1 MKSVTN
7 IIKKEVK
14 ELLTPAALIPIIIM
28 AAIFGSLGNLIGG
41 AGEEAT
47 KTPVIGTIDQDHSK
61 LSTVAL
67 AALNKSA
74 KVVYNGSSVSEGL
87 TTLDKEGG
95 IALIIVPAGFGER
108 IMSNESGE
116 YQILWIM
123 KGTGLMDTISSSNVD
138 VTLQFASASVSK
150 ELIDRH
156 SSVNSTVIL
165 NPTIRNE
172 TTVFKGKEM
181 VGISPGLIAG
191 FMSQQA
197 LIVPLIVLMVII
209 MAGSMVISSMGTEK
223 ENKTLET
230 LLTLPVK
237 RSSIVFGKLAGS
249 AIVGLILAVIYMIG
263 LGYYTSSISAGAPID
278 MAKYGLT
285 LNAFDYILVGISLF
299 LGLLSALALCML
311 LGIFAKN
318 YRSAQTLTMPIT
330 LLAMI
335 PMFAVIML
343 DFNTMP
349 LVGQVLLF
357 AIPFTHPMMAI
368 RSLMFDDYTLVVGG
382 IVYEAAFAFVTMA
395 IAVWLFKKDILLT
408 GRLRKGEEKLPIN
421 PLWRAMYKM
430 NRKRPR

>member
-1 MKSVTN
+1 MNSVTN

-14 ELLTPAALIPIIIM
+14 ELLTPSTLVPIIIM
-28 AAIFGSLGNLIGG
+28 AAIFGSLGNIIGG
-41 AGEEAT
+41 AGQEAT
-47 KTPVIGTIDQDHSK
+47 KAPVIGMVDQDHSV
-61 LSTVAL
+61 LSAVAGKT
-67 AALNKSA
+67 LNKSA
-74 KVVYNGSSVSEGL
+74 NVVYTGSGVSEGL
-87 TTLDKEGG
+87 TALEKEDG
-95 IALIIVPAGFGER
+95 IALIIIPSGFGES
-108 IMSNESGE
+108 ILSNKSGE

-138 VTLQFASASVSK
+138 SSLQLASASISK
-150 ELIDRH
+150 EIIDSH
-156 SSVNSTVIL
+156 ASVNSTVIL
-165 NPTIRNE
+165 NPTVKNE
-172 TTVFKGKEM
+172 TTIFKGKEM
-181 VGISPGLIAG
+181 VGISPGLISG

-197 LIVPLIVLMVII
+197 FVVPLIVLMVII

-263 LGYYTSSISAGAPID
+263 LGYYTSSISAGSPID

-285 LNAFDYILVGISLF
+285 LDAFDYVLVGISLF

-318 YRSAQTLTMPIT
+318 YKSAQTLTMPIT

-335 PMFAVIML
+335 PMFAVMML

-382 IVYEAAFAFVTMA
+382 IVYEAIFAMATMA
-395 IAVWLFKKDILLT
+395 IAVWLFRKDILLT
-408 GRLRKGEEKLPIN
+408 GRLTAGEKKRSWSPIWNAIQRMNKRK
-421 PLWRAMYKM
+421 
-430 NRKRPR
+430 

>member
-1 MKSVTN
+1 MNSVTN

-14 ELLTPAALIPIIIM
+14 ELLTPSTLIPIIIM
-28 AAIFGSLGNLIGG
+28 AAIFGSLGNIIGG
-41 AGEEAT
+41 AGQEAT
-47 KTPVIGTIDQDHSK
+47 KAPVIGIVDQDHSV
-61 LSTVAL
+61 LSEVASKTL
-67 AALNKSA
+67 DKSA
-74 KVVYNGSSVSEGL
+74 KVVFTGSSVSEGL
-87 TTLDKEGG
+87 TALEKEDG
-95 IALIIVPAGFGER
+95 IALIIIPSGFGER
-108 IMSNESGE
+108 ILSNKSGE

-138 VTLQFASASVSK
+138 LSLQLASASISK
-150 ELIDRH
+150 EIIDSH
-156 SSVNSTVIL
+156 ASVNSTIIL
-165 NPTIRNE
+165 NPTVKNE
-172 TTVFKGKEM
+172 TTIFKGKEM
-181 VGISPGLIAG
+181 VGISPGLISG

-197 LIVPLIVLMVII
+197 FVVPLIVLMVII

-263 LGYYTSSISAGAPID
+263 LGYYTSSISAGSPID

-285 LNAFDYILVGISLF
+285 LDAFDYILVGISLF

-318 YRSAQTLTMPIT
+318 YKSAQTLTMPIT

-335 PMFAVIML
+335 PMFAVMML

-349 LVGQVLLF
+349 LIGQVLLF

-382 IVYEAAFAFVTMA
+382 IVYETIFAIATMA
-395 IAVWLFKKDILLT
+395 IAVWLFRKDILLT
-408 GRLRKGEEKLPIN
+408 GRLTAGGKKQSWS
-421 PLWRAMYKM
+421 PLWNAIQRMSR
-430 NRKRPR
+430 RK

>member
-1 MKSVTN
+1 MNSVTN

-14 ELLTPAALIPIIIM
+14 ELLTPSTLVPIIIM
-28 AAIFGSLGNLIGG
+28 AAIFGSLGNIIGG
-41 AGEEAT
+41 AGQEAT
-47 KTPVIGTIDQDHSK
+47 KAPVIGIVDQDHSV
-61 LSTVAL
+61 LSAVGSKT
-67 AALNKSA
+67 LNRSA
-74 KVVYNGSSVSEGL
+74 NVVYTGSSVSEGL
-87 TTLDKEGG
+87 TALEKEDG
-95 IALIIVPAGFGER
+95 IALIIIPSGFGES
-108 IMSNESGE
+108 ILSNKSGE

-138 VTLQFASASVSK
+138 SSLQLASSSISK
-150 ELIDRH
+150 EIIDSH
-156 SSVNSTVIL
+156 ASVNSTIIL
-165 NPTIRNE
+165 NPTIKNE
-172 TTVFKGKEM
+172 TTIFKGKEM
-181 VGISPGLIAG
+181 VGISPGLISG

-197 LIVPLIVLMVII
+197 FVVPLIVLMVII

-263 LGYYTSSISAGAPID
+263 LGYYTSSISAGSPID

-285 LNAFDYILVGISLF
+285 LGAFDYVLVGISLF

-318 YRSAQTLTMPIT
+318 YKSAQTLTMPIT

-335 PMFAVIML
+335 PMFAVMML

-382 IVYEAAFAFVTMA
+382 IVYEAIFAIATMA
-395 IAVWLFKKDILLT
+395 IAVWLFRKDILLT
-408 GRLRKGEEKLPIN
+408 GRLTAGEKKRSWSPIWNAIQRMSRRK
-421 PLWRAMYKM
+421 
-430 NRKRPR
+430 

>member
-1 MKSVTN
+1 MNSVTN

-14 ELLTPAALIPIIIM
+14 ELLTPSTLIPIIIM
-28 AAIFGSLGNLIGG
+28 AAIFGSLGNIIGG
-41 AGEEAT
+41 AGQEAT
-47 KTPVIGTIDQDHSK
+47 KAPVIGIVDQDHSV
-61 LSTVAL
+61 LSEVASKTL
-67 AALNKSA
+67 DKSA
-74 KVVYNGSSVSEGL
+74 KVVFTGSSVSEGL
-87 TTLDKEGG
+87 TALEREDG
-95 IALIIVPAGFGER
+95 IALIIIPSGFGER
-108 IMSNESGE
+108 ILSNKSGE

-138 VTLQFASASVSK
+138 SSLQLASASISK
-150 ELIDRH
+150 EIIDSH
-156 SSVNSTVIL
+156 ASVNSTVIL
-165 NPTIRNE
+165 NPTVKNE
-172 TTVFKGKEM
+172 TTIFKGKEM
-181 VGISPGLIAG
+181 VGISPGLISG

-197 LIVPLIVLMVII
+197 FVVPLIVLMVII

-263 LGYYTSSISAGAPID
+263 LGYYTSSISAGSPID
-278 MAKYGLT
+278 MTKYGLT
-285 LNAFDYILVGISLF
+285 LDAFDYVLVGISLF

-318 YRSAQTLTMPIT
+318 YKSAQTLTMPIT

-335 PMFAVIML
+335 PMFAVMML

-382 IVYEAAFAFVTMA
+382 IVYETAFAIATMA
-395 IAVWLFKKDILLT
+395 IAVWLFRKDILLT
-408 GRLRKGEEKLPIN
+408 GRLTAGGKKQSWSLLWNAIQRMSRRK
-421 PLWRAMYKM
+421 
-430 NRKRPR
+430 

>member
-1 MKSVTN
+1 MNSVTN

-14 ELLTPAALIPIIIM
+14 ELLTPSTLIPIIIM
-28 AAIFGSLGNLIGG
+28 AAIFGSLGNIIGG
-41 AGEEAT
+41 AGQEAT
-47 KTPVIGTIDQDHSK
+47 KAPVIGIVDQDHSV
-61 LSTVAL
+61 LSEVASKTL
-67 AALNKSA
+67 DKSA
-74 KVVYNGSSVSEGL
+74 KVVFTGSSVSEGL
-87 TTLDKEGG
+87 TALEREDG
-95 IALIIVPAGFGER
+95 IALIIIPSGFGER
-108 IMSNESGE
+108 ILSNKSGE

-138 VTLQFASASVSK
+138 SSLQLASASISK
-150 ELIDRH
+150 EIIDSH
-156 SSVNSTVIL
+156 ASVNSTVIL
-165 NPTIRNE
+165 NPTVKNE
-172 TTVFKGKEM
+172 TTIFKGKEM
-181 VGISPGLIAG
+181 VGISPGLISG

-197 LIVPLIVLMVII
+197 FVVPLIVLMVII

-263 LGYYTSSISAGAPID
+263 LGYYTSSISAGSPID
-278 MAKYGLT
+278 MTKYGLT
-285 LNAFDYILVGISLF
+285 LDAFDYILVGISLF

-318 YRSAQTLTMPIT
+318 YKSAQTLTMPIT

-335 PMFAVIML
+335 PMFAVMML

-382 IVYEAAFAFVTMA
+382 IVYETAFAIATMA
-395 IAVWLFKKDILLT
+395 IAVWLFRKDILLT
-408 GRLRKGEEKLPIN
+408 GRLTAGGKKQSWS
-421 PLWRAMYKM
+421 PLWNAIQRMSR
-430 NRKRPR
+430 RK

>member
-28 AAIFGSLGNLIGG
+28 AAIFGSLGNVIGG

-47 KTPVIGTIDQDHSK
+47 KTPVIGTIDQDHSA
-61 LSTVAL
+61 LSTVACAEL
-67 AALNKSA
+67 GKNA
-74 KVVYNGSSVSEGL
+74 KVIYNGSSVSEGL

-95 IALIIVPAGFGER
+95 VALIIIPAGFGER

-263 LGYYTSSISAGAPID
+263 LGYYTSSISAGSPID

-285 LNAFDYILVGISLF
+285 LDAFDYVLVGISLF

-318 YRSAQTLTMPIT
+318 YKSAQTLTMPIT

-335 PMFAVIML
+335 PMFAVMML

-382 IVYEAAFAFVTMA
+382 IVYETAFAIATMA
-395 IAVWLFKKDILLT
+395 IAVWLFRKDILLT
-408 GRLRKGEEKLPIN
+408 GRLTAGGKKQSWSPLRNAIQRMSRRK
-421 PLWRAMYKM
+421 
-430 NRKRPR
+430 

>member
-1 MKSVTN
+1 MNSVTN

-14 ELLTPAALIPIIIM
+14 ELLTPSTLIPIVIM
-28 AAIFGSLGNLIGG
+28 AAIFGSLGNIIGG
-41 AGEEAT
+41 AGQEAT
-47 KTPVIGTIDQDHSK
+47 KAPVIGIVDQDHSV
-61 LSTVAL
+61 LSEVASKTL
-67 AALNKSA
+67 DESA
-74 KVVYNGSSVSEGL
+74 KVVFTGSSVSEGL
-87 TTLDKEGG
+87 TALEREDG
-95 IALIIVPAGFGER
+95 IALIIIPSGFGER
-108 IMSNESGE
+108 ILSNKSGE

-138 VTLQFASASVSK
+138 SSLQLASASISK
-150 ELIDRH
+150 EIIDSH
-156 SSVNSTVIL
+156 ASVNSTVIL
-165 NPTIRNE
+165 NPTVKNE
-172 TTVFKGKEM
+172 TTIFKGKEM
-181 VGISPGLIAG
+181 VGISPGLISG

-197 LIVPLIVLMVII
+197 FVVPLIVLMVII

-263 LGYYTSSISAGAPID
+263 LGYYTSSISAGSPID

-285 LNAFDYILVGISLF
+285 LDAFDYVLVGISLF

-318 YRSAQTLTMPIT
+318 YKSAQTLTMPIT

-335 PMFAVIML
+335 PMFAVMML

-382 IVYEAAFAFVTMA
+382 IVYETAFAIATMA
-395 IAVWLFKKDILLT
+395 IAVWLFRKDILLT
-408 GRLRKGEEKLPIN
+408 GRLTAGGKKQSWS
-421 PLWRAMYKM
+421 PLWNAIQRMSR
-430 NRKRPR
+430 RK

>member
-1 MKSVTN
+1 MKSTTN

-14 ELLTPAALIPIIIM
+14 ELLTPATLIPIIIM
-28 AAIFGSLGNLIGG
+28 AAIFGSLGNIIGG
-41 AGEEAT
+41 AGEEAARP
-47 KTPVIGTIDQDHSK
+47 PVIGTVDQDESM
-61 LSTVAL
+61 LSIVACE
-67 AALNKSA
+67 ALSKSA

-87 TTLDKEGG
+87 TTLDRESGV
-95 IALIIVPAGFGER
+95 ALIIIPVGFGES

-116 YQILWIM
+116 YQILWVM
-123 KGTGLMDTISSSNVD
+123 KGTGLIDTLSSSSVD
-138 VTLQFASASVSK
+138 ASLHLASASVSK

-172 TTVFKGKEM
+172 TTIFKGKEM

-197 LIVPLIVLMVII
+197 FIVPLIVLMVII

-237 RSSIVFGKLAGS
+237 RSSIVFGKLAGG

-318 YRSAQTLTMPIT
+318 YKSAQTLTMPIT

-335 PMFAVIML
+335 PMFAVMML

-395 IAVWLFKKDILLT
+395 IAVWAFRKDILLT
-408 GRLRKGEEKLPIN
+408 GRLRKGEKKLPIN
-421 PLWRAMYKM
+421 PIWRALFKI
-430 NRKRPR
+430 NRGRPR

>member
-1 MKSVTN
+1 MNSVTN

-14 ELLTPAALIPIIIM
+14 ELLTPSTLIPIIIM
-28 AAIFGSLGNLIGG
+28 AAIFGSLGNIIGG
-41 AGEEAT
+41 AGQEAT
-47 KTPVIGTIDQDHSK
+47 KAPVIGIVDQDHSV
-61 LSTVAL
+61 LSEVASKTL
-67 AALNKSA
+67 DKSA
-74 KVVYNGSSVSEGL
+74 KVVFTGSSVSEGL
-87 TTLDKEGG
+87 TALEKEDG
-95 IALIIVPAGFGER
+95 IALIIIPSGFGER
-108 IMSNESGE
+108 ILSNKSGE

-138 VTLQFASASVSK
+138 SSLQLASASISK
-150 ELIDRH
+150 EIIDSH
-156 SSVNSTVIL
+156 ASVNSTVIL
-165 NPTIRNE
+165 NPTVKNE
-172 TTVFKGKEM
+172 TTIFKGKEM
-181 VGISPGLIAG
+181 VGISPGLISG

-197 LIVPLIVLMVII
+197 FVVPLIVLMVII

-263 LGYYTSSISAGAPID
+263 LGYYTSSISAGSPID

-285 LNAFDYILVGISLF
+285 LDAFDYVLVGISLF

-318 YRSAQTLTMPIT
+318 YKSAQTLTMPIT

-335 PMFAVIML
+335 PMFAVMML

-382 IVYEAAFAFVTMA
+382 IVYETAFAIATMA
-395 IAVWLFKKDILLT
+395 IAVWLFRKDILLT
-408 GRLRKGEEKLPIN
+408 GRLTAGGKKQSWS
-421 PLWRAMYKM
+421 PLWNAIQRMSR
-430 NRKRPR
+430 RK

>member
-1 MKSVTN
+1 MNSVTN

-14 ELLTPAALIPIIIM
+14 ELLTPSTLIPIIIM
-28 AAIFGSLGNLIGG
+28 AAIFGSLGNIIGG
-41 AGEEAT
+41 AGQEAT
-47 KTPVIGTIDQDHSK
+47 KAPVIGIVDQDHSV
-61 LSTVAL
+61 LSEVASKTL
-67 AALNKSA
+67 DKSA
-74 KVVYNGSSVSEGL
+74 KVVFTGSSVSEGL
-87 TTLDKEGG
+87 TALEREDG
-95 IALIIVPAGFGER
+95 IALIIIPSGFGES
-108 IMSNESGE
+108 ILSNKSGE

-138 VTLQFASASVSK
+138 LSLQLASASISK
-150 ELIDRH
+150 EIIDSH
-156 SSVNSTVIL
+156 ASVNSTVIL
-165 NPTIRNE
+165 NPTVKNE
-172 TTVFKGKEM
+172 TTIFKGKEM
-181 VGISPGLIAG
+181 VGISPGLISG

-197 LIVPLIVLMVII
+197 FVVPLIVLMVII

-263 LGYYTSSISAGAPID
+263 LGYYTSSISAGSPID

-285 LNAFDYILVGISLF
+285 LDAFDYILVGISLF

-318 YRSAQTLTMPIT
+318 YKSAQTLTMPIT

-335 PMFAVIML
+335 PMFAVMML

-349 LVGQVLLF
+349 LIGQVLLF

-382 IVYEAAFAFVTMA
+382 IVYETIFAIATMA
-395 IAVWLFKKDILLT
+395 IAVWLFRKDILLT
-408 GRLRKGEEKLPIN
+408 GRLTAGGKKQSWS
-421 PLWRAMYKM
+421 PLWNAIQRMTR
-430 NRKRPR
+430 RK

>member
-1 MKSVTN
+1 MNSVTN

-14 ELLTPAALIPIIIM
+14 ELLTPSTLIPIIIM
-28 AAIFGSLGNLIGG
+28 AAIFGSLGNIIGG
-41 AGEEAT
+41 AGQEAT
-47 KTPVIGTIDQDHSK
+47 KAPVIGIVDQDHSVI
-61 LSTVAL
+61 SEVASKTL
-67 AALNKSA
+67 DKSA
-74 KVVYNGSSVSEGL
+74 KVVFTGSSVSEGL
-87 TTLDKEGG
+87 TALEKEDG
-95 IALIIVPAGFGER
+95 IALIIIPSGFGER
-108 IMSNESGE
+108 ILSNKSGE

-138 VTLQFASASVSK
+138 LSLQLASASISK
-150 ELIDRH
+150 EIIDSH
-156 SSVNSTVIL
+156 ASVNSTVIL
-165 NPTIRNE
+165 NPTVKNE
-172 TTVFKGKEM
+172 TTIFKGKEM
-181 VGISPGLIAG
+181 VGISPGLISG

-197 LIVPLIVLMVII
+197 FVVPLIVLMVII

-263 LGYYTSSISAGAPID
+263 LGYYTSSISAGSPID

-285 LNAFDYILVGISLF
+285 LDAFDYILVGISLF

-318 YRSAQTLTMPIT
+318 YKSAQTLTMPIT

-335 PMFAVIML
+335 PMFAVMML

-382 IVYEAAFAFVTMA
+382 IVYEAIFAIATMA
-395 IAVWLFKKDILLT
+395 IAVWLFRKDILLT
-408 GRLRKGEEKLPIN
+408 GRLTAGGKKQSWS
-421 PLWRAMYKM
+421 PLWNAIQRMSR
-430 NRKRPR
+430 RK

>member
-1 MKSVTN
+1 MKSATN

-28 AAIFGSLGNLIGG
+28 AAIFGSLGNIIGG

-47 KTPVIGTIDQDHSK
+47 RPPVIGIVNQDNSV
-61 LSTVAL
+61 LSGVACE
-67 AALNKSA
+67 ALGRNA

-95 IALIIVPAGFGER
+95 VALIIIPADFGET
-108 IMSNESGE
+108 IMSNETGE
-116 YQILWIM
+116 YKILWIM
-123 KGTGLMDTISSSNVD
+123 KGTGLMDSLSSSNVD
-138 VTLQFASASVSK
+138 AALQFASTSVSK

-156 SSVNSTVIL
+156 SSVDSRVIL
-165 NPTIRNE
+165 SPTVKNE
-172 TTVFKGKEM
+172 TTIFKGKEM
-181 VGISPGLIAG
+181 IGISPGLIAS

-197 LIVPLIVLMVII
+197 LVVPLIVLMVII

-263 LGYYTSSISAGAPID
+263 LGYYTSSITAGAPID
-278 MAKYGLT
+278 LTKYGLT

-318 YRSAQTLTMPIT
+318 YKSAQTLTMPIT

-335 PMFAVIML
+335 PMFAVMML

-368 RSLMFDDYTLVVGG
+368 KSLMFDDYTLVVGG
-382 IVYEAAFAFVTMA
+382 IAYEAAFAIVTMA
-395 IAVWLFKKDILLT
+395 IAVWAFRKDILLT
-408 GRLRKGEEKLPIN
+408 GKLRKGDEKMPTNPI
-421 PLWRAMYKM
+421 WRALFKM
-430 NRKRPR
+430 NRIRPR

>member
-1 MKSVTN
+1 MNSVTN

-14 ELLTPAALIPIIIM
+14 ELLTPSTLIPIIIM
-28 AAIFGSLGNLIGG
+28 AAIFGSLGNIIGG
-41 AGEEAT
+41 AGQEAT
-47 KTPVIGTIDQDHSK
+47 KVPVIGIVDQDHSV
-61 LSTVAL
+61 LSESASIT
-67 AALNKSA
+67 LNKSA
-74 KVVYNGSSVSEGL
+74 KVVFTGSSVSEGL
-87 TTLDKEGG
+87 TALEKEDG
-95 IALIIVPAGFGER
+95 IALIIIPSGFGES
-108 IMSNESGE
+108 ILSNRSGE

-138 VTLQFASASVSK
+138 SSLQLASTSISK
-150 ELIDRH
+150 EIIDSH
-156 SSVNSTVIL
+156 ASVNSTVIL
-165 NPTIRNE
+165 NPTVKNE
-172 TTVFKGKEM
+172 TTIFKGKEM
-181 VGISPGLIAG
+181 VGISPGLISG

-197 LIVPLIVLMVII
+197 FVVPLIVLMVII

-263 LGYYTSSISAGAPID
+263 LGYYTSSISAGSPID

-285 LNAFDYILVGISLF
+285 LDAFDYVLVGISLF

-318 YRSAQTLTMPIT
+318 YKSAQTLTMPIT

-335 PMFAVIML
+335 PMFAVMML

-349 LVGQVLLF
+349 LIGQVLLF

-368 RSLMFDDYTLVVGG
+368 RSLMFDDYSLVVGG
-382 IVYEAAFAFVTMA
+382 IVYETIFAIATMA
-395 IAVWLFKKDILLT
+395 IAVWLFRKDILLT
-408 GRLRKGEEKLPIN
+408 GRLTAGGKKQSWS
-421 PLWRAMYKM
+421 PLWNAIQRMTR
-430 NRKRPR
+430 RK

>member
-1 MKSVTN
+1 MNSVTN

-14 ELLTPAALIPIIIM
+14 ELLTPSTLVPIIIM
-28 AAIFGSLGNLIGG
+28 AAIFGSLGNIIGG
-41 AGEEAT
+41 AGQEAT
-47 KTPVIGTIDQDHSK
+47 KAPVIGMVDQDHSV
-61 LSTVAL
+61 LSAVAGKT
-67 AALNKSA
+67 LNKSA
-74 KVVYNGSSVSEGL
+74 NVVYTGSSVSEGL
-87 TTLDKEGG
+87 TALEKEDG
-95 IALIIVPAGFGER
+95 IALIIIPSGFGES
-108 IMSNESGE
+108 ILSNKSGE

-138 VTLQFASASVSK
+138 SSLQLASASISK
-150 ELIDRH
+150 EIIDSH
-156 SSVNSTVIL
+156 ASVNSTVIL
-165 NPTIRNE
+165 NPTVKNE
-172 TTVFKGKEM
+172 TTIFKGKEM
-181 VGISPGLIAG
+181 VGISPGLISG

-197 LIVPLIVLMVII
+197 FVVPLIVLMVII

-263 LGYYTSSISAGAPID
+263 LGYYTSSISAGSPID

-285 LNAFDYILVGISLF
+285 LDAFDYVLVGISLF

-318 YRSAQTLTMPIT
+318 YKSAQTLTMPIT

-335 PMFAVIML
+335 PMFAVMML

-382 IVYEAAFAFVTMA
+382 IVYEAIFAMATMA
-395 IAVWLFKKDILLT
+395 IAVWLFRKDILLT
-408 GRLRKGEEKLPIN
+408 GRLTAGEKKRSYSPIWNAIQRMNKRK
-421 PLWRAMYKM
+421 
-430 NRKRPR
+430 

>member
-1 MKSVTN
+1 MNSVTN

-14 ELLTPAALIPIIIM
+14 ELLTPSTLIPIIIM
-28 AAIFGSLGNLIGG
+28 AAIFGSLGNIIGG
-41 AGEEAT
+41 AGQEAT
-47 KTPVIGTIDQDHSK
+47 KAPVIGIVDQDHSV
-61 LSTVAL
+61 LSEVASKTL
-67 AALNKSA
+67 DKSA
-74 KVVYNGSSVSEGL
+74 KVVFTGSSVSEGL
-87 TTLDKEGG
+87 TALEREDG
-95 IALIIVPAGFGER
+95 IALIIIPSGFGER
-108 IMSNESGE
+108 ILSNKSGE

-138 VTLQFASASVSK
+138 LSLQLASASISK
-150 ELIDRH
+150 EIIDSH
-156 SSVNSTVIL
+156 ASVNSTIIL
-165 NPTIRNE
+165 NPTVKNE
-172 TTVFKGKEM
+172 TTIFKGKEM
-181 VGISPGLIAG
+181 VGISPGLISG

-197 LIVPLIVLMVII
+197 FVVPLIVLMVII

-263 LGYYTSSISAGAPID
+263 LGYYTSSISAGSPID

-285 LNAFDYILVGISLF
+285 LDAFDYILVGISLF

-318 YRSAQTLTMPIT
+318 YKSAQTLTMPIT

-335 PMFAVIML
+335 PMFAVMML

-349 LVGQVLLF
+349 LIGQVLLF

-382 IVYEAAFAFVTMA
+382 IVYETIFAIATMA
-395 IAVWLFKKDILLT
+395 IAVWLFRKDILLT
-408 GRLRKGEEKLPIN
+408 GRLTAGGKKQSWS
-421 PLWRAMYKM
+421 PLWNAIQRMSR
-430 NRKRPR
+430 RK

>member
-1 MKSVTN
+1 MNSVTN

-14 ELLTPAALIPIIIM
+14 ELLTPSTLIPIIIM
-28 AAIFGSLGNLIGG
+28 AAIFGSLGNIIGG
-41 AGEEAT
+41 AGQEAT
-47 KTPVIGTIDQDHSK
+47 KAPVIGIVDQDHSV
-61 LSTVAL
+61 LSEVASKTL
-67 AALNKSA
+67 DKSA
-74 KVVYNGSSVSEGL
+74 KVVFTGSSVSEGL
-87 TTLDKEGG
+87 TALEREDG
-95 IALIIVPAGFGER
+95 IALIIIPSGFGER
-108 IMSNESGE
+108 ILSNKSGE

-138 VTLQFASASVSK
+138 LSLQLASASISK
-150 ELIDRH
+150 EIIDSH
-156 SSVNSTVIL
+156 ASVNSTVIL
-165 NPTIRNE
+165 NPTVKNE
-172 TTVFKGKEM
+172 TTIFKGKEM
-181 VGISPGLIAG
+181 VGISPGLISG

-197 LIVPLIVLMVII
+197 FVVPLIVLMVII

-263 LGYYTSSISAGAPID
+263 LGYYTSSISAGSPID

-285 LNAFDYILVGISLF
+285 LDAFDYILVGISLF

-318 YRSAQTLTMPIT
+318 YKSAQTLTMPIT

-335 PMFAVIML
+335 PMFAVMML

-382 IVYEAAFAFVTMA
+382 IVYETIFAIATMA
-395 IAVWLFKKDILLT
+395 IAVWLFRKDILLT
-408 GRLRKGEEKLPIN
+408 GRLTAGGKKQSWS
-421 PLWRAMYKM
+421 PLWNAIQRMSR
-430 NRKRPR
+430 RK

>member
-14 ELLTPAALIPIIIM
+14 ELLTPAALIPIVIM
-28 AAIFGSLGNLIGG
+28 AAIFGSLGNIIGG
-41 AGEEAT
+41 AGQEAT
-47 KTPVIGTIDQDHSK
+47 KAPVIGIVDQDHSV
-61 LSTVAL
+61 LSEVASKTL
-67 AALNKSA
+67 DKSA
-74 KVVYNGSSVSEGL
+74 KVVFTGSSVSEGL
-87 TTLDKEGG
+87 TALEKEDG
-95 IALIIVPAGFGER
+95 IALIIIPSGFGER
-108 IMSNESGE
+108 ILSNKSGE

-138 VTLQFASASVSK
+138 SSLQLASASISK
-150 ELIDRH
+150 EIIDSH
-156 SSVNSTVIL
+156 ASVNSTVIL
-165 NPTIRNE
+165 NPTVKNE
-172 TTVFKGKEM
+172 TTIFKGKEM
-181 VGISPGLIAG
+181 VGISPGLISG

-197 LIVPLIVLMVII
+197 FVVPLIVLMVII

-263 LGYYTSSISAGAPID
+263 LGYYTSSISAGSPID

-285 LNAFDYILVGISLF
+285 LDAFDYVLVGISLF

-318 YRSAQTLTMPIT
+318 YKSAQTLTMPIT

-335 PMFAVIML
+335 PMFAVMML

-382 IVYEAAFAFVTMA
+382 IVYETAFAIATMA
-395 IAVWLFKKDILLT
+395 IAVWLFRKDILLT
-408 GRLRKGEEKLPIN
+408 GRLTAGGKKQSWS
-421 PLWRAMYKM
+421 PLWNAIQRMSR
-430 NRKRPR
+430 RK

>member
-1 MKSVTN
+1 MNSVTN

-14 ELLTPAALIPIIIM
+14 ELLTPSTLIPIIIM
-28 AAIFGSLGNLIGG
+28 AAIFGSLGNIIGG
-41 AGEEAT
+41 AGQEAT
-47 KTPVIGTIDQDHSK
+47 KAPVIGIVDQDHSV
-61 LSTVAL
+61 LSEVASKTL
-67 AALNKSA
+67 DKSA
-74 KVVYNGSSVSEGL
+74 KVVFTGSSVSEGL
-87 TTLDKEGG
+87 TALEKEDG
-95 IALIIVPAGFGER
+95 IALIIIPSGFGER
-108 IMSNESGE
+108 ILSNKSGE

-138 VTLQFASASVSK
+138 SSLQLASASISK
-150 ELIDRH
+150 EIIDSH
-156 SSVNSTVIL
+156 ASVNSTVIL
-165 NPTIRNE
+165 NPTVKNE
-172 TTVFKGKEM
+172 TTIFKGKEM
-181 VGISPGLIAG
+181 VGISPGLISG

-197 LIVPLIVLMVII
+197 FVVPLIVLMVII

-263 LGYYTSSISAGAPID
+263 LGYYTSSISAGSPID

-285 LNAFDYILVGISLF
+285 LDAFDYILVGISLF

-318 YRSAQTLTMPIT
+318 YKSAQTLTMPIT

-335 PMFAVIML
+335 PMFAVMML

-349 LVGQVLLF
+349 LIGQVLLF

-382 IVYEAAFAFVTMA
+382 IVYETAFAIATMA
-395 IAVWLFKKDILLT
+395 IAVWLFRKDILLT
-408 GRLRKGEEKLPIN
+408 GRLTAGGKKQSWS
-421 PLWRAMYKM
+421 PLWNAIQRM
-430 NRKRPR
+430 NRRK

>member
-1 MKSVTN
+1 MNSVTN

-14 ELLTPAALIPIIIM
+14 ELLTPSTLIPIVIM
-28 AAIFGSLGNLIGG
+28 AAIFGSLGNIIGG
-41 AGEEAT
+41 AGQEAT
-47 KTPVIGTIDQDHSK
+47 KAPVIGIVDQDHSV
-61 LSTVAL
+61 LSEVASKTL
-67 AALNKSA
+67 DKSA
-74 KVVYNGSSVSEGL
+74 KVVFTGSSVSEGL
-87 TTLDKEGG
+87 TALEREDG
-95 IALIIVPAGFGER
+95 IALIIIPSGFGEK
-108 IMSNESGE
+108 ILSNKSGE

-138 VTLQFASASVSK
+138 SSLQLASASISK
-150 ELIDRH
+150 EIIDSH
-156 SSVNSTVIL
+156 ASVNSTIIL
-165 NPTIRNE
+165 NPTVKNE
-172 TTVFKGKEM
+172 TTIFKGKEM
-181 VGISPGLIAG
+181 VGISPGLISG

-197 LIVPLIVLMVII
+197 FVVPLIVLMVII

-263 LGYYTSSISAGAPID
+263 LGYYTSSISAGSPID

-285 LNAFDYILVGISLF
+285 LDAFDYVLVGISLF

-318 YRSAQTLTMPIT
+318 YKSAQTLTMPIT

-335 PMFAVIML
+335 PMFAVMML

-382 IVYEAAFAFVTMA
+382 IVYETAFAIATMA
-395 IAVWLFKKDILLT
+395 IAVWLFRKDILLT
-408 GRLRKGEEKLPIN
+408 GRLTAGGKKQSWS
-421 PLWRAMYKM
+421 PLWNAIQRMSR
-430 NRKRPR
+430 RK

>member
-1 MKSVTN
+1 MNSVTN

-14 ELLTPAALIPIIIM
+14 ELLTPSTLIPIVIM
-28 AAIFGSLGNLIGG
+28 AAIFGSLGNIIGG
-41 AGEEAT
+41 AGQEAT
-47 KTPVIGTIDQDHSK
+47 KAPVIGVVDQDHSV
-61 LSTVAL
+61 LSESASITL
-67 AALNKSA
+67 SKSS
-74 KVVYNGSSVSEGL
+74 KVVYTGSSVSEGL
-87 TTLDKEGG
+87 TALEKEDG
-95 IALIIVPAGFGER
+95 IALIIIPSGFGES
-108 IMSNESGE
+108 ILSNRSGE

-138 VTLQFASASVSK
+138 SSLQLASASISK
-150 ELIDRH
+150 EIIDSH
-156 SSVNSTVIL
+156 ASVNSTVIL
-165 NPTIRNE
+165 NPTVKNE
-172 TTVFKGKEM
+172 TTIFKGKEM
-181 VGISPGLIAG
+181 VGISPGLISG

-197 LIVPLIVLMVII
+197 FVVPLIVLMVII

-263 LGYYTSSISAGAPID
+263 LGYYTSSISAGSPID

-285 LNAFDYILVGISLF
+285 LDAFDYILVGISLF

-318 YRSAQTLTMPIT
+318 YKSAQTLTMPIT

-335 PMFAVIML
+335 PMFAVMML

-349 LVGQVLLF
+349 LIGQVLLF

-382 IVYEAAFAFVTMA
+382 IVYETIFAIATMA
-395 IAVWLFKKDILLT
+395 IAVWLFRKDILLT
-408 GRLRKGEEKLPIN
+408 GRLTAGGKKQSWS
-421 PLWRAMYKM
+421 PLWNAIQRMSR
-430 NRKRPR
+430 RK

>member
-1 MKSVTN
+1 MNSVTN

-14 ELLTPAALIPIIIM
+14 ELLTPSTLIPIVIM
-28 AAIFGSLGNLIGG
+28 AAIFGSLGNIIGG
-41 AGEEAT
+41 AGQEAT
-47 KTPVIGTIDQDHSK
+47 KAPVIGIVDQDHSV
-61 LSTVAL
+61 LSEVASKTL
-67 AALNKSA
+67 DKSA
-74 KVVYNGSSVSEGL
+74 KVVFTGSSVSEGL
-87 TTLDKEGG
+87 TALEKEDG
-95 IALIIVPAGFGER
+95 IALIIIPSGFGER
-108 IMSNESGE
+108 ILSNKSGE

-138 VTLQFASASVSK
+138 SSLQLASASISK
-150 ELIDRH
+150 EIIDSH
-156 SSVNSTVIL
+156 ASVNSTVIL
-165 NPTIRNE
+165 NPTVKNE
-172 TTVFKGKEM
+172 TTIFKGKEM
-181 VGISPGLIAG
+181 VGISPGLISG

-197 LIVPLIVLMVII
+197 FVVPLIVLMVII

-263 LGYYTSSISAGAPID
+263 LGYYTSSISAGSPID

-285 LNAFDYILVGISLF
+285 LDAFDYVLVGISLF

-318 YRSAQTLTMPIT
+318 YKSAQTLTMPIT

-335 PMFAVIML
+335 PMFAVMML

-382 IVYEAAFAFVTMA
+382 IVYETAFAIATMA
-395 IAVWLFKKDILLT
+395 IAVWLFRKDILLT
-408 GRLRKGEEKLPIN
+408 GRLTAGGKKQSWS
-421 PLWRAMYKM
+421 PLWNAIQRMSR
-430 NRKRPR
+430 RK

>member
-1 MKSVTN
+1 MNSVTN

-14 ELLTPAALIPIIIM
+14 ELLTPSTLIPIIIM
-28 AAIFGSLGNLIGG
+28 AAIFGSLGNIIGG
-41 AGEEAT
+41 AGQEAT
-47 KTPVIGTIDQDHSK
+47 KAPVIGIVDQDHSV
-61 LSTVAL
+61 LSEVASKTL
-67 AALNKSA
+67 DKSA
-74 KVVYNGSSVSEGL
+74 KVVFTGSSVSEGL
-87 TTLDKEGG
+87 TALEREDG
-95 IALIIVPAGFGER
+95 IALIIIPSGFGER
-108 IMSNESGE
+108 ILSNKSGE

-138 VTLQFASASVSK
+138 SSLQLASASISK
-150 ELIDRH
+150 EIIDSH
-156 SSVNSTVIL
+156 ASVNSTVIL
-165 NPTIRNE
+165 NPTVKNE
-172 TTVFKGKEM
+172 TTIFKGKEM
-181 VGISPGLIAG
+181 VGISPGLISG

-197 LIVPLIVLMVII
+197 FVVPLIVLMVII

-263 LGYYTSSISAGAPID
+263 LGYYTSSISAGSPID

-285 LNAFDYILVGISLF
+285 LDAFDYILVGISLF

-318 YRSAQTLTMPIT
+318 YKSAQTLTMPIT

-335 PMFAVIML
+335 PMFAVMML

-382 IVYEAAFAFVTMA
+382 IVYETIFAIATMA
-395 IAVWLFKKDILLT
+395 IAVWLFRKDILLT
-408 GRLRKGEEKLPIN
+408 GRLTAGGKKQSWS
-421 PLWRAMYKM
+421 PLWNAIQRMSR
-430 NRKRPR
+430 RK

>member
-1 MKSVTN
+1 MNSVTN

-14 ELLTPAALIPIIIM
+14 ELLTPSTLIPIIIM
-28 AAIFGSLGNLIGG
+28 AAIFGSLGNIIGG
-41 AGEEAT
+41 AGQEAT
-47 KTPVIGTIDQDHSK
+47 KAPVIGIVDQDHSV
-61 LSTVAL
+61 LSEVASKTL
-67 AALNKSA
+67 DKSA
-74 KVVYNGSSVSEGL
+74 KVVFTGSSVSEGL
-87 TTLDKEGG
+87 TALEKEDG
-95 IALIIVPAGFGER
+95 IALIIIPSGFGER
-108 IMSNESGE
+108 ILSNKSGE

-138 VTLQFASASVSK
+138 SSLQLASASISK
-150 ELIDRH
+150 EIIDSH
-156 SSVNSTVIL
+156 ASVNSTVIL
-165 NPTIRNE
+165 NPTVKNE
-172 TTVFKGKEM
+172 TTIFKGKEM
-181 VGISPGLIAG
+181 VGISPGLISG

-197 LIVPLIVLMVII
+197 FVVPLIVLMVII

-263 LGYYTSSISAGAPID
+263 LGYYTSSISAGSPID

-285 LNAFDYILVGISLF
+285 LDAFDYVLVGISLF

-318 YRSAQTLTMPIT
+318 YKSAQTLTMPIT

-335 PMFAVIML
+335 PMFAVMML

-382 IVYEAAFAFVTMA
+382 IVYETIFAIATMA
-395 IAVWLFKKDILLT
+395 IAVWLFRKDILLT
-408 GRLRKGEEKLPIN
+408 GRLTAGGKKQSWS
-421 PLWRAMYKM
+421 PLWNAIQRMSR
-430 NRKRPR
+430 RK

>member
-1 MKSVTN
+1 MNSVTN

-14 ELLTPAALIPIIIM
+14 ELLTPSTLIPIVIM
-28 AAIFGSLGNLIGG
+28 AAIFGSLGNIIGG
-41 AGEEAT
+41 AGQEAT
-47 KTPVIGTIDQDHSK
+47 KAPVIGVVDQDHSV
-61 LSTVAL
+61 LSESASITL
-67 AALNKSA
+67 SKSS
-74 KVVYNGSSVSEGL
+74 KVVYTGSSVSEGL
-87 TTLDKEGG
+87 TALEKEDG
-95 IALIIVPAGFGER
+95 IALIIIPSGFGES
-108 IMSNESGE
+108 ILSNRSGE

-138 VTLQFASASVSK
+138 SSLQLASASISK
-150 ELIDRH
+150 EIIDSH
-156 SSVNSTVIL
+156 ASVNSTVIL
-165 NPTIRNE
+165 NPTVKNE
-172 TTVFKGKEM
+172 TTIFKGKEM
-181 VGISPGLIAG
+181 VGISPGLISG

-197 LIVPLIVLMVII
+197 FVVPLIVLMVII

-263 LGYYTSSISAGAPID
+263 LGYYTSSISAGSPID

-285 LNAFDYILVGISLF
+285 LDAFDYVLVGISLF

-318 YRSAQTLTMPIT
+318 YKSAQTLTMPIT

-335 PMFAVIML
+335 PMFAVMML

-382 IVYEAAFAFVTMA
+382 IVYEAIFAIATMA
-395 IAVWLFKKDILLT
+395 IAVWLFRKDILLT
-408 GRLRKGEEKLPIN
+408 GRLTAGGKKQSWS
-421 PLWRAMYKM
+421 PLWNAIQRMSR
-430 NRKRPR
+430 RK

>member
-1 MKSVTN
+1 MKSTTN

-14 ELLTPAALIPIIIM
+14 ELLTPATLIPIIIM
-28 AAIFGSLGNLIGG
+28 AAIFGSLGNIIGG
-41 AGEEAT
+41 VGEEAARP
-47 KTPVIGTIDQDHSK
+47 PVIGIVDQDESM
-61 LSTVAL
+61 LSIVACE
-67 AALNKSA
+67 ALSKSA

-87 TTLDKEGG
+87 TTLDRGSG
-95 IALIIVPAGFGER
+95 VALIIIPVGFGES

-116 YQILWIM
+116 YQILWVM
-123 KGTGLMDTISSSNVD
+123 KGTGLIDTLSSSSVD
-138 VTLQFASASVSK
+138 ASLHLASASVSK

-172 TTVFKGKEM
+172 TTIFKGKEM

-197 LIVPLIVLMVII
+197 FIVPLIVLMVII

-318 YRSAQTLTMPIT
+318 YKSAQTLTMPIT

-335 PMFAVIML
+335 PMFAVMML

-395 IAVWLFKKDILLT
+395 IAVWAFRKDILLT
-408 GRLRKGEEKLPIN
+408 GRLRKGEKKLPIN
-421 PLWRAMYKM
+421 PIWRALFKI
-430 NRKRPR
+430 NRGRPR

>member
-1 MKSVTN
+1 MNSVTN

-14 ELLTPAALIPIIIM
+14 ELLTPSTLIPIVIM
-28 AAIFGSLGNLIGG
+28 AAIFGSLGNIIGG
-41 AGEEAT
+41 AGQEAT
-47 KTPVIGTIDQDHSK
+47 KAPVIGVVDQDHSV
-61 LSTVAL
+61 LSESASITL
-67 AALNKSA
+67 SKSS
-74 KVVYNGSSVSEGL
+74 KVVYTGSSVSEGL
-87 TTLDKEGG
+87 TALEKEDG
-95 IALIIVPAGFGER
+95 IALIIIPSGFGES
-108 IMSNESGE
+108 ILSNRSGE

-138 VTLQFASASVSK
+138 SSLQLASASISK
-150 ELIDRH
+150 EIIDSH
-156 SSVNSTVIL
+156 ASVNSTVIL
-165 NPTIRNE
+165 NPTVKNE
-172 TTVFKGKEM
+172 TTIFKGKEM
-181 VGISPGLIAG
+181 VGISPGLISG

-197 LIVPLIVLMVII
+197 FVVPLIVLMVII

-263 LGYYTSSISAGAPID
+263 LGYYTSSISAGSPID

-285 LNAFDYILVGISLF
+285 LDAFDYVLVGISLF

-318 YRSAQTLTMPIT
+318 YKSAQTLTMPIT

-335 PMFAVIML
+335 PMFAVMML

-382 IVYEAAFAFVTMA
+382 IVYEAIFAIATMA
-395 IAVWLFKKDILLT
+395 IAVWLFRKDILLT
-408 GRLRKGEEKLPIN
+408 GRLTAGGKKQSWS
-421 PLWRAMYKM
+421 PLWNAIQRM
-430 NRKRPR
+430 NRRK

>member
-1 MKSVTN
+1 MNSVTN

-14 ELLTPAALIPIIIM
+14 ELLTPSTLVPIIIM
-28 AAIFGSLGNLIGG
+28 AAIFGSLGNIIGG
-41 AGEEAT
+41 AGQEAT
-47 KTPVIGTIDQDHSK
+47 KAPVIGMVDQDHSV
-61 LSTVAL
+61 LSAVAGKT
-67 AALNKSA
+67 LNKSA
-74 KVVYNGSSVSEGL
+74 NVVYTGSSVSEGL
-87 TTLDKEGG
+87 TALEKEDG
-95 IALIIVPAGFGER
+95 IALIIIPSGFGES
-108 IMSNESGE
+108 ILSNKSGE

-138 VTLQFASASVSK
+138 SSLQLASASISK
-150 ELIDRH
+150 EIIDSH
-156 SSVNSTVIL
+156 ASVNSTVIL
-165 NPTIRNE
+165 NPTVKNE
-172 TTVFKGKEM
+172 TTIFKGKEM
-181 VGISPGLIAG
+181 VGISPGLISG

-197 LIVPLIVLMVII
+197 FVVPLIVLMVII

-263 LGYYTSSISAGAPID
+263 LGYYTSSISAGSPID

-285 LNAFDYILVGISLF
+285 LDAFDYVLVGISLF

-318 YRSAQTLTMPIT
+318 YKSAQTLTMPIT

-335 PMFAVIML
+335 PMFAVMML

-382 IVYEAAFAFVTMA
+382 IVYEAIFAMATMA
-395 IAVWLFKKDILLT
+395 IAVWLFRKDILLT
-408 GRLRKGEEKLPIN
+408 GRLTAGEKKRSWSPIWNAIQRMNKRK
-421 PLWRAMYKM
+421 
-430 NRKRPR
+430 

>member
-1 MKSVTN
+1 MNSVTN

-14 ELLTPAALIPIIIM
+14 ELLTPSTLIPIVIM
-28 AAIFGSLGNLIGG
+28 AAIFGSLGNIIGG
-41 AGEEAT
+41 AGQEAT
-47 KTPVIGTIDQDHSK
+47 KAPVIGIVDQDHSV
-61 LSTVAL
+61 LSEVASKTL
-67 AALNKSA
+67 DKSA
-74 KVVYNGSSVSEGL
+74 KVVFTGSSVSEGL
-87 TTLDKEGG
+87 TALEKEDG
-95 IALIIVPAGFGER
+95 IALIIIPSGFGER
-108 IMSNESGE
+108 ILGNKSGE

-138 VTLQFASASVSK
+138 SSLQLASASISK
-150 ELIDRH
+150 EIIDSH
-156 SSVNSTVIL
+156 ASVNSTVIL
-165 NPTIRNE
+165 NPTVKNE
-172 TTVFKGKEM
+172 TTIFKGKEM
-181 VGISPGLIAG
+181 VGISPGLISG

-197 LIVPLIVLMVII
+197 FVVPLIVLMVII

-263 LGYYTSSISAGAPID
+263 LGYYTSSISAGSPID
-278 MAKYGLT
+278 MTKYGLT
-285 LNAFDYILVGISLF
+285 LDAFDYVLVGISLF

-318 YRSAQTLTMPIT
+318 YKSAQTLTMPIT

-335 PMFAVIML
+335 PMFAVMML

-382 IVYEAAFAFVTMA
+382 IVYETIFAIATMA
-395 IAVWLFKKDILLT
+395 IAVWLFRKDILLT
-408 GRLRKGEEKLPIN
+408 GRLTAGGKKQSWS
-421 PLWRAMYKM
+421 PLWNAIQRMSR
-430 NRKRPR
+430 RK